1 MIAFGIKT
9 PLVHFEEKYYNYKGI
24 VEEGNE
30 TDNKDNNGLAI
41 GTYQDNGLTIFNGQ
55 RTVAQTVCWLYNFQ
69 LQVDEVAEGDFFQFT
84 VEVWKPC
91 TANNLPTAEEEEEAI
106 GGISPEEWEKW
117 RGHIT

>member
-1 MIAFGIKT
+1 MCENIISKLLYA
-9 PLVHFEEKYYNYKGI
+9 
-24 VEEGNE
+24 
-30 TDNKDNNGLAI
+30 

-106 GGISPEEWEKW
+106 GGISPEEWEVEKQ
-117 RGHIT
+117 HIQVEIDEFKKIIETIDSETRDE